1 MIGLDDWRTSYQ
13 ELHQVGVHS
22 SARVSGV
29 CKKVLG
35 GRALYAEVELYFAES
50 TDLTFVSE
58 LADTEYQRA
67 YDEGWLKEIYLG
79 VLDVMLVRPMIPVT
93 IFSCAIKKI
102 RYHEIDTSARAFRL
116 AGRYAAEK
124 FLEQEKFVVV

>member
-1 MIGLDDWRTSYQ
+1 MIGLDDWLNSYQ

-22 SARVSGV
+22 SVRVNGV

-35 GRALYAEVELYFAES
+35 GRALYAGVELYFTKS
-50 TDLTFVSE
+50 TELVFLSE
-58 LADTEYQRA
+58 LSNTEYQRA
-67 YDEGWLKEIYLG
+67 YEEGWLRGLYLG
-79 VLDVMLVRPMIPVT
+79 VLDVMLVKPIVPVT
-93 IFSCAIKKI
+93 IFSCTVNAISF
-102 RYHEIDTSARAFRL
+102 HEIDSSVQAFRV